1 MPRVQEY
8 QTIIR
13 TGQSYPQS
21 SHIENHPPIFPPHP
35 PLQWQHQMPLA
46 THLPLTTSLLTYP
59 LLLRL
64 QTGPT
69 PTPLS
74 YTTALKTI
82 STLHSLLITTLSLC
96 YLHNFN
102 HNHKSKRPPQTP
114 PTQTPYPNDTHNP
127 TITAR
132 SPFANAIAGLEAGYL
147 LQDTIA
153 LLLKAHIHHTHTHT
167 HTPPSQKRTY
177 TQTLPL
183 PLLTHH
189 LTLAPLLL
197 LLQHRITHHRERGI
211 HIIIQFLLMNASTP
225 LLNLRWYLRTFA
237 PNRKRAILAADI
249 SFAIAFFV
257 ARIGL
262 VGVVLRDYGAWHGMG
277 AWETYWRGLRVPCQ
291 VGTGALVGVN
301 LGWWGVG
308 VGKLVRG
315 LWRGG

>member
-1 MPRVQEY
+1 MP
-8 QTIIR
+8 
-13 TGQSYPQS
+13 
-21 SHIENHPPIFPPHP
+21 FP
-35 PLQWQHQMPLA
+35 

-64 QTGPT
+64 LTGPD
-69 PTPLS
+69 PTPRT
-74 YTTALKTI
+74 YTTALKAI
-82 STLHSLLITTLSLC
+82 STLHSVLITTLSLI
-96 YLHNFN
+96 YLHNFK
-102 HNHKSKRPPQTP
+102 HNHTYPSKPPPQTLP
-114 PTQTPYPNDTHNP
+114 KPHLPQTQTPNPNDTNNP

-147 LQDTIA
+147 LQDTLA
-153 LLLKAHIHHTHTHT
+153 LLLKAHIQHTYAHTHHHQHP
-167 HTPPSQKRTY
+167 HTPKPNPNPNPSY
-177 TQTLPL
+177 TKQLNI

-189 LTLAPLLL
+189 LTLAPALLL
-197 LLQHRITHHRERGI
+197 LHHRITQNRESGI

-237 PNRKRAILAADI
+237 PSRKRAILATDV

-262 VGVVLRDYGAWHGMG
+262 VGLVLRDYGAWHGMG
-277 AWETYWRGLRVPCQ
+277 AWETYWWGLRVPCQ

>member
-1 MPRVQEY
+1 MP
-8 QTIIR
+8 
-13 TGQSYPQS
+13 
-21 SHIENHPPIFPPHP
+21 FP
-35 PLQWQHQMPLA
+35 

-59 LLLRL
+59 ILLRL
-64 QTGPT
+64 LTGPN
-69 PTPLS
+69 PTPLT
-74 YTTALKTI
+74 YTTALKAI
-82 STLHSLLITTLSLC
+82 STLHSLLITTLSLI

-102 HNHKSKRPPQTP
+102 QTYPSKPPPQVPSQP
-114 PTQTPYPNDTHNP
+114 PLQKSYPNDTNNP

-147 LQDTIA
+147 LQDTLA
-153 LLLKAHIHHTHTHT
+153 LLLKAHIQHTYAHTHHHQHP
-167 HTPPSQKRTY
+167 HTPKPNPKPKSSY
-177 TQTLPL
+177 TQTLDI

-197 LLQHRITHHRERGI
+197 LLHHRITHHRESGI
-211 HIIIQFLLMNASTP
+211 HVIIQFLLMNASTP
-225 LLNLRWYLRTFA
+225 LYNLRWYLRTFA
-237 PNRKRAILAADI
+237 PAHKRAILATDI